1 MLPGDR
7 LACLFV
13 EARRVGERFKR
24 WPLHV
29 TIVAWFR
36 LDTPSEQ
43 LGLGLQRA
51 LHAVEPF
58 TVQTGGEAR
67 FGPRKR
73 LVRLLEDSMPL
84 TDIEHKTRAYLHKKR
99 ALLIDETTRRHYDFW
114 PHVTTQGEQ
123 ALGAGAIL
131 RFERL
136 YIVEQKGDYKEIVS
150 EAYFGKTTA

>member
-13 EARRVGERFKR
+13 EARRVGERFER

-36 LDTPSEQ
+36 LDAPSEQ

-51 LHAVEPF
+51 LQTVEPF
-58 TVQTGGEAR
+58 AVRADGEAR

-73 LVRLLEDSMPL
+73 SVRLLEASQPL
-84 TDIEHKTRAYLHKKR
+84 LDVERKTRRYLHKKR
-99 ALLIDETTRRHYDFW
+99 ALLIDETTKRRYDFR
-114 PHVTTQGEQ
+114 PHVTAQGEQ
-123 ALGAGAIL
+123 ALGAEVIL